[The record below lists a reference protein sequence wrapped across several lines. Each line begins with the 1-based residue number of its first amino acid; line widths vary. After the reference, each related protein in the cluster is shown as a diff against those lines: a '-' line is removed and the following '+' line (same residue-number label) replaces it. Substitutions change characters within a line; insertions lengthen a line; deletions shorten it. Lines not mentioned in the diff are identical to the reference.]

1 MHKILEL
8 EWHFKMQYAVWIPDK
23 IWSTDDRILADAREH
38 VNQYWIVSNHLR
50 VGGQNIYYLISS
62 KTIQIQIN
70 IRDWLHLVPSLFI
83 CSR

>member
-1 MHKILEL
+1 
-8 EWHFKMQYAVWIPDK
+8 MQSEFQING
-23 IWSTDDRILADAREH
+23 SLADARVH